1 MKRTIPLRSGKDGK
15 RAYDFDAGYL
25 VKSPCRHC
33 EKAGYLPGC
42 MSQCKTLKEVQKL
55 LSLAMSSSYQF
66 SPDDGSP
73 LSCGTDIGK
82 N

>member
-1 MKRTIPLRSGKDGK
+1 MQLTAEKDGQA
-15 RAYDFDAGYL
+15 AYDFDRGYL

-33 EKAGYLPGC
+33 KKAGSLPGC
-42 MSQCKTLKEVQKL
+42 LPQCKTLKEIQKI
-55 LSLAMSSSYQF
+55 LSLATSGSNQL

-73 LSCGTDIGK
+73 LAIGTEIGK